1 MIEANRPHRAASLM
15 EASASLTVEHCRR
28 RPHSIGRIVTTTVA
42 PEPYPDQRRAWY
54 GVGVFALML
63 LVLFGNAGIINLL
76 VDDIKRDLHLND
88 TEVSLVIGFAA
99 SALNALLALPVS
111 RLVDSVSRRLMLAIG
126 LIVLGSSSF
135 ATGLAATFGTLF
147 MARLLGG
154 VGGAGSGP
162 ATYSI
167 LADYFPPAKLPR
179 AVSMMS
185 VGFVYG
191 AALSLLLGAT
201 LLTALRST
209 PTLTLPLVGTI
220 RSWQVIFLITAIPD
234 FLLAI
239 LMLTTVLEPPRRGR
253 RALGAAGAASTQ
265 PRTVPV
271 KAVFRFLWDGR
282 AAFGPMFGGLL
293 VTSLAMGVLTWT
305 PMFYVRTYGWSPAH
319 YGYLQGIIG
328 LVVSPLGLLAG
339 GYLAEWYAKQGRD
352 DANLRVVALVAT
364 LHLPLSIAMPLMP
377 SPYIAIT
384 MGAIN
389 GFILSMGAGPQNA
402 ALQVLVPNQMR
413 GQVTALF
420 LFLFSMVGLGI
431 SPTLVAVLT
440 NYVFHDESMLR
451 YSIFVIN
458 ATVLPVAAYIF
469 WRGVKPYGEAFAR
482 ARAWH

>member
-1 MIEANRPHRAASLM
+1 MTASD
-15 EASASLTVEHCRR
+15 
-28 RPHSIGRIVTTTVA
+28 A
-42 PEPYPDQRRAWY
+42 PEPYPNQRHAWY

-63 LVLFGNAGIINLL
+63 LILFGNSGIINLL
-76 VDDIKRDLHLND
+76 IDDIKRDLHLND
-88 TEVSLVIGFAA
+88 FKASLIIGFAA
-99 SALNALLALPVS
+99 SALNATLALPIS
-111 RLVDSVSRRLMLAIG
+111 RLVDSVSRRLMLGIG
-126 LIVLGSSSF
+126 LVILGCSSL
-135 ATGLAATFGTLF
+135 ATGIAATFGTLF
-147 MARLLGG
+147 LARLLGG

-179 AVSMMS
+179 AVSFMNI
-185 VGFVYG
+185 GFVYG

-201 LLTALRST
+201 LITALRSS
-209 PTLTLPLVGTI
+209 PTLTLPVVGTI

-234 FLLAI
+234 FILAV

-253 RALGAAGAASTQ
+253 RALAAAGIAQ
-265 PRTVPV
+265 QTVPV
-271 KAVFRFLWDGR
+271 RDVFRFLWDGR
-282 AAFGPMFGGLL
+282 AAFGPMFGGLM
-293 VTSLAMGVLTWT
+293 VNSLAMGVLAWT
-305 PMFYVRTYGWSPAH
+305 PMFYVRTYGWSPAK

-328 LVVSPLGLLAG
+328 LIIAPLGLLAG
-339 GYLAEWYAKQGRD
+339 GYLAEWFARRGRN
-352 DANLRVVALVAT
+352 DANLRVVALGAT
-364 LHLPLSIAMPLMP
+364 LHLPLSIALPLMP
-377 SPYIAIT
+377 SPYIALT

-389 GFILSMGAGPQNA
+389 TFILSMGAGPQNA
-402 ALQVLVPNQMR
+402 ALQVLVPNRMR

-458 ATVLPVAAYIF
+458 VTVGPLAAIIF
-469 WRGVKPYGEAFAR
+469 WRGVRPYGEAFAR